1 MHGTGTFLV
10 PCTRFPCAGPRL
22 RATGR
27 EVGHDGSR
35 PGPPTARIGRMSVD
49 PALAVAVLL
58 TAAVAVVDWV
68 AVARGDRRTRRW
80 AKPGVLVGLL
90 AVALALGA
98 ADTTTGRLVLVALAL
113 GLVGDVLLLEDTES
127 RFVG

>member
-1 MHGTGTFLV
+1 
-10 PCTRFPCAGPRL
+10 
-22 RATGR
+22 
-27 EVGHDGSR
+27 
-35 PGPPTARIGRMSVD
+35 MSVD

-98 ADTTTGRLVLVALAL
+98 ADTTTARPNANRPTAISRPVTFAMAVARNVYGSAS
-113 GLVGDVLLLEDTES
+113 VTWTV
-127 RFVG
+127 